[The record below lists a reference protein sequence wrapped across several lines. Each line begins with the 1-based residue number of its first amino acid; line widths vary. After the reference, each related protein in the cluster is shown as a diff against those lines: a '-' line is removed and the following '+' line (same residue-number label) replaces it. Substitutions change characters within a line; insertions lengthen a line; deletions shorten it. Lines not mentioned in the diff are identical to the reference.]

1 MPKVSADGRRV
12 AVVGAGIGGL
22 SAAALLAKDGYEV
35 DVYER
40 LPYAGGKAASLDLGG
55 YRFDTGPS
63 LFTMP
68 WVFRDFFARLG
79 ERMEERLR
87 PIALEPICN
96 YFYPDGSRLSA
107 YGDEA
112 RFGAEL
118 EAKTGSTRAELGRYL
133 RSGGRLWDI
142 AGELFLT
149 KSLHET
155 STYLSKRGLRS
166 IAKLP
171 WIDPF
176 RSLHEANATAFRDPR
191 VVQLFDRYATYNGSS
206 PFKTPATMRIVP
218 QVEYQWG
225 GWAVEGGIRS
235 VATALE
241 GAARDAG
248 ARIRLDS
255 EVEAILTEPRG
266 ARGREG
272 PMRTPGPA
280 AGGRFEAG
288 RPARATGVRVGGR
301 ELPYDI
307 VVSDA
312 DVLSTYR
319 RLLGAPDAPEAR
331 RYESLEPSS
340 SGLVFLWGIKAAFPE
355 LSSNNI
361 FFSGDYRAEFQALFA
376 EPPPARGSAAGAWPG
391 PELTI
396 YINITSKTT
405 PGDAPPGREN
415 WFVLVN
421 APRNAGQDWAPIAAE
436 VRRRVLERLSR
447 ELGRDVEALIEVER
461 ITTPADI
468 ERDTGSTYGSL
479 YGIASNDR
487 LSAFFRHPNR
497 SRRIR
502 GLYFCGGSAHPGG
515 GMPLALLSGGLAAE
529 LARKY
534 GND

>member
-1 MPKVSADGRRV
+1 MPKAQAGGRRV

-22 SAAALLAKDGYEV
+22 AAAAILAKDGYEV
-35 DVYER
+35 EVYER
-40 LPYAGGKAASLDLGG
+40 LPYAGGKAASLAIGG

-68 WVFRDFFARLG
+68 WVFRDFFSRLG
-79 ERMEERLR
+79 ERMEDRLR
-87 PIALEPICN
+87 PIALEPICE

-112 RFGAEL
+112 CFGAEL
-118 EAKTGSTRAELGRYL
+118 AAKTSSTRAELSRYL
-133 RSGGRLWDI
+133 RSGRRLWDI

-149 KSLHET
+149 RSLQEA
-155 STYLSKRGLRS
+155 STYLSKQGLWS
-166 IAKLP
+166 IARLP

-176 RSLHEANATAFRDPR
+176 RSLHEANESYFSDPR
-191 VVQLFDRYATYNGSS
+191 VIQLFDRYATYNGSS

-218 QVEYQWG
+218 QAEYAWG

-248 ARIRLDS
+248 ASIKLGS

-266 ARGREG
+266 RVAAQGG
-272 PMRTPGPA
+272 AA
-280 AGGRFEAG
+280 AGG
-288 RPARATGVRVGGR
+288 PARAAGVRVGGR
-301 ELPYDI
+301 DLSYDI
-307 VVSDA
+307 VISDA

-331 RYESLEPSS
+331 RYEGLEPSS
-340 SGLVFLWGIKAAFPE
+340 SGLVFMWGIKAAFPE
-355 LSSNNI
+355 LSNNNI
-361 FFSGDYRAEFQALFA
+361 FFSGDYRAEFKALFA
-376 EPPPARGSAAGAWPG
+376 EPATGRPVGPAPNWPGWPG

-421 APRNAGQDWAPIAAE
+421 APRNAGQDWSPIAAE
-436 VRRRVLERLSR
+436 VRRRVIARLSR
-447 ELGRDVEALIEVER
+447 ELGRDVEPLIEAER
-461 ITTPADI
+461 IMTPADI
-468 ERDTGSTYGSL
+468 ERDTGSSYGSL

-515 GMPLALLSGGLAAE
+515 GMPLALLSGSLAAE

-534 GND
+534 GKY

>member
-1 MPKVSADGRRV
+1 MPRARSGGRRV
-12 AVVGAGIGGL
+12 GVVGAGIGGL
-22 SAAALLAKDGYEV
+22 SAAALLAKEGYEV
-35 DVYER
+35 EVFER
-40 LPYAGGKAASLDLGG
+40 LPYAGGKAASVELGG

-79 ERMEERLR
+79 ERMEDRLR
-87 PIALEPICN
+87 PIALEPICK

-107 YGDEA
+107 YADEE

-118 EAKTGSTRAELGRYL
+118 EAKTGSSGAELGRYR
-133 RSGGRLWDI
+133 RSGRRLWDI

-149 KSLHET
+149 KSLHEA
-155 STYLSKRGLRS
+155 STYLSRKGLWS
-166 IAKLP
+166 IARLP

-176 RSLHEANATAFRDPR
+176 RSLHEANAAAFSDPR
-191 VVQLFDRYATYNGSS
+191 VAQLFDRYATYNGSS

-218 QVEYQWG
+218 QAEYQWG

-248 ARIRLDS
+248 ARLRLGA

-266 ARGREG
+266 GA
-272 PMRTPGPA
+272 TS
-280 AGGRFEAG
+280 GGRAKV
-288 RPARATGVRVGGR
+288 AGVRVGGR
-301 ELPYDI
+301 DLPYDI

-331 RYESLEPSS
+331 RYEGLEPSS

-361 FFSGDYRAEFQALFA
+361 FFSGDYRAEFEALFA
-376 EPPPARGSAAGAWPG
+376 EPSACRGAGASAAEESRSWPG

-396 YINITSKTT
+396 YINITSRTT
-405 PGDAPPGREN
+405 PGDAPPGGEN

-421 APRNAGQDWAPIAAE
+421 APRNAGQDWAPVAAE

-447 ELGRDVEALIEVER
+447 ELGRELEALIEVER
-461 ITTPADI
+461 IMTPADI

-515 GMPLALLSGGLAAE
+515 GMPLALLSGSLAAE

-534 GND
+534 GDY

>member
-1 MPKVSADGRRV
+1 MPRGRSGGRRV
-12 AVVGAGIGGL
+12 GVVGAGIGGL
-22 SAAALLAKDGYEV
+22 SAAALLAKEGYEV
-35 DVYER
+35 EVFER
-40 LPYAGGKAASLDLGG
+40 LPYAGGKAASVVLGG

-79 ERMEERLR
+79 ERMEDRLR
-87 PIALEPICN
+87 PIALEPICK

-133 RSGGRLWDI
+133 RSGRRLWDI

-149 KSLHET
+149 KSLHEA
-155 STYLSKRGLRS
+155 STYLSKKGLWS
-166 IAKLP
+166 IARLP
-171 WIDPF
+171 WIDPL
-176 RSLHEANATAFRDPR
+176 RSLHEANEAAFSDPR
-191 VVQLFDRYATYNGSS
+191 VAQLFDRYATYNGSS

-218 QVEYQWG
+218 QVEYAWG

-248 ARIRLDS
+248 ARLHLGT

-266 ARGREG
+266 GFAARADAG
-272 PMRTPGPA
+272 GPA
-280 AGGRFEAG
+280 KAAGL
-288 RPARATGVRVGGR
+288 RVGGR

-319 RLLGAPDAPEAR
+319 RLLSAPDAPEAR
-331 RYESLEPSS
+331 RYERLEPSS
-340 SGLVFLWGIKAAFPE
+340 SGLVFLWGIKASFPV

-361 FFSGDYRAEFQALFA
+361 FFGGDYRGEFEALFA
-376 EPPPARGSAAGAWPG
+376 EPSADAGWPG

-396 YINITSKTT
+396 YINVTSKTT
-405 PGDAPPGREN
+405 PTDAPPGGEN
-415 WFVLVN
+415 WFALVN

-436 VRRRVLERLSR
+436 VRRRVIARLSK
-447 ELGRDVEALIEVER
+447 ELGRDVEPLIEVER

-468 ERDTGSTYGSL
+468 ERETGSTYGSL

-515 GMPLALLSGGLAAE
+515 GMPLALLSGSLAAE

-534 GND
+534 GDD

>member
-1 MPKVSADGRRV
+1 MPRGRSGGRRV

-22 SAAALLAKDGYEV
+22 SAAALLAKGGYEV
-35 DVYER
+35 EAFER
-40 LPYAGGKAASLDLGG
+40 LPYAGGKAASIDLGG

-79 ERMEERLR
+79 ERMEDRLR

-107 YGDEA
+107 YADEG

-133 RSGGRLWDI
+133 RSGRRLWDI

-149 KSLHET
+149 KSLHEA
-155 STYLSKRGLRS
+155 STYLSKEGLWS
-166 IAKLP
+166 IARLP

-176 RSLHEANATAFRDPR
+176 RSLHEANERAFGDPR
-191 VVQLFDRYATYNGSS
+191 VAQLFDRYATYNGSS

-218 QVEYQWG
+218 QVEYEWG

-248 ARIRLDS
+248 ARLHLGT

-266 ARGREG
+266 GFAARGAAAV
-272 PMRTPGPA
+272 GPA
-280 AGGRFEAG
+280 KVA
-288 RPARATGVRVGGR
+288 GVRVGGR

-331 RYESLEPSS
+331 RYEGLEPSS
-340 SGLVFLWGIKAAFPE
+340 SGLVFLWGIKAGFQE

-361 FFSGDYRAEFQALFA
+361 FFSGDYRAEFEALFA
-376 EPPPARGSAAGAWPG
+376 EAPGLWPG

-405 PGDAPPGREN
+405 PGDAPPGGEN

-421 APRNAGQDWAPIAAE
+421 APRNAGQDWAPAAAE
-436 VRRRVLERLSR
+436 VRRRVLGRLSR
-447 ELGRDVEALIEVER
+447 ELGREIEPLIEAER
-461 ITTPADI
+461 IMTPADI

-515 GMPLALLSGGLAAE
+515 GMPLALLSGSLAAE

-534 GND
+534 GDY